1 MKDSSGFYDNR
12 LQEDNSGSRETRKE
26 ATSAA
31 VQTRDVKLTQSGGDG
46 GEKWSDLGYILMV
59 EPTGFA
65 DGKCEA

>member
-1 MKDSSGFYDNR
+1 MKDSSGFCDNR

-46 GEKWSDLGYILMV
+46 GEKWSDLGYILK
-59 EPTGFA
+59 GR
-65 DGKCEA
+65 DDRSC